1 MKRRHWFE
9 IAEYGSLAGLVIAI
23 VYRQLAAA
31 PLLSTFIWLNLKNRR
46 YLEYVT
52 NAAIQTAVQPAY
64 GQLNEIATTLQAL
77 SNSQNEAQATSA
89 GVKQFASNELGK
101 LQTRLKQELGAQA
114 LKGQTFQEQIER
126 LSQTVE
132 NLHLHLEQ
140 QPQPFNSTEIEQKV
154 EALNHR
160 VEEVEQQITP
170 LVDPAFAGW
179 IQTLEVEVTALQQQ
193 VQTALSCQSFEEWQQ
208 KHVVPLKGM
217 IKDLTSRVDGFN
229 DRIGVQF
236 VQPMKASLSAL
247 MHQLQLVKQEVEG
260 LHTSQAALRDRS
272 QSLDLLKEQVQTLGT
287 KFEQISEGIQGLN
300 PMKMALAALDRQF
313 KGVRQQVD
321 GLDASYATLHNQAQ
335 KLDSVEEQVQSL
347 TAGFELFNEKV
358 LSLEPAKSSLMALD
372 QQFEEVKQQ
381 LDDLDASFATLHD
394 RTRLV
399 DQVKEQ
405 VQKLETTTQG
415 LGDRIQV
422 LEPMHNQVAHLIA
435 KSARIDEIEE
445 MIEKLFK
452 QFEGQVGES
461 INLHVDAI
469 NQQLQQVQRN
479 FEYKLVSNRK
489 ESRQQL
495 LKALDE
501 CTEHLIMVCPW
512 LCARALNPDVTE
524 RLETLLEGG
533 RRVDIGWGSQSD
545 LDQVGA
551 NRERLKGLDAPRAWK
566 YTALADLERL
576 EGSYRQ
582 TLQLKLLGTH
592 EKYLVCDR
600 KFAVVGS
607 HNFLTS
613 GGERREREVGLYTT
627 DPRLIDNLIQ
637 RFEEADN
644 LEQSPAPC
652 GVRVVSRP
660 TTEPRQRSN

>member
-9 IAEYGSLAGLVIAI
+9 IAEYSSLAGLVIAI

-46 YLEYVT
+46 YFEYVT

-64 GQLNEIATTLQAL
+64 GQLNEIATTLQSL
-77 SNSQNEAQATSA
+77 SSSQNEAQATSA
-89 GVKQFASNELGK
+89 EVKQFASNELGK
-101 LQTRLKQELGAQA
+101 LQTRLKQGLGAQA

-160 VEEVEQQITP
+160 IEEVEQQITP

-179 IQTLEVEVTALQQQ
+179 IQALEVEVASLQQQ

-208 KHVVPLKGM
+208 KHVVPLKST
-217 IKDLTSRVDGFN
+217 IQDLTSRVDGFN
-229 DRIGVQF
+229 DKIGVQF
-236 VQPMKASLSAL
+236 VQPMKASLSTL

-260 LHTSQAALRDRS
+260 LHTSQTALRERT
-272 QSLDLLKEQVQTLGT
+272 QSLDLLKEQVQTLGI

-313 KGVRQQVD
+313 KSVRQQID
-321 GLDASYATLHNQAQ
+321 GLDASYATLPDQAQ
-335 KLDSVEEQVQSL
+335 KLESVEEQVQNL
-347 TAGFELFNEKV
+347 AAGFELFNEKV
-358 LSLEPAKSSLMALD
+358 LSLEPTKSSLMALD

-381 LDDLDASFATLHD
+381 IDDLDASYATLHD
-394 RTRLV
+394 RTRVV

-415 LGDRIQV
+415 LGNRIQV
-422 LEPMHNQVAHLIA
+422 LEPLHDQVAHLIA
-435 KSARIDEIEE
+435 KSARIEEIEE
-445 MIEKLFK
+445 RIAKLSK
-452 QFEGQVGES
+452 QFEGQGGES
-461 INLHVDAI
+461 VDQHVKAI
-469 NQQLQQVQRN
+469 NQQLQQIQRN
-479 FEYKLVSNRK
+479 FEYKLVFNRT
-489 ESRQQL
+489 ESRKQL
-495 LKALDE
+495 SDALDK
-501 CTEHLIMVCPW
+501 CTEHLILVCPW
-512 LCARALNPDVTE
+512 LCTWAIDDDVMRKLKALLDRE
-524 RLETLLEGG
+524 R
-533 RRVDIGWGSQSD
+533 RIDIGWGHLKDIRKVEPIREKLKRFSDSQ
-545 LDQVGA
+545 
-551 NRERLKGLDAPRAWK
+551 EWK
-566 YTALADLERL
+566 MYNALAALETL
-576 EGSYRQ
+576 EGSYP
-582 TLQLKLLGTH
+582 TFQLKLLGTH
-592 EKYLVCDR
+592 EKYLVCDQ

-613 GGERREREVGLYTT
+613 SGSSEEREVGLYTT
-627 DPRLIDNLIQ
+627 DPRLINNLIR

-644 LEQSPAPC
+644 LEQIRTKRRNER
-652 GVRVVSRP
+652 GL
-660 TTEPRQRSN
+660 RSF